1 VSRHGGRKHGTT
13 TIAVGGAF
21 SRAPFATL
29 AAVDWVDLL
38 IIGLMLLAAVHGLR
52 LGALVQLLTFGGFLL
67 GFLLGTLVWVPL
79 LTRGHDDVTRSIV
92 VVSLVLL
99 TACVCGYGGRVLGTW
114 SNVTVRRHHLGNV
127 DAVLGVGVAV
137 VAVLLSVWV
146 VAAVVLTPNS
156 RFTSLDAAVA
166 RSDILHSID
175 RVLPQAPSIFNDLQT
190 FLNNRG
196 FPQAFSTLTPP
207 STPTVSTPTNAETQA
222 LADPAVFS
230 TVKILGTAC
239 SNEQEGSGFVV
250 GPGLVATNAHVVAGE
265 SNGNTQVVLGNST
278 YDATP
283 VLFDPDFDLAV
294 LRTDAPL
301 GPALTISSN
310 TVPRG
315 TQAALL
321 GYPED
326 RGLSIG
332 AAGVTEAVTAIGK
345 DIYNNGSVT
354 RAVYAL
360 DASVLPGNSGGPL
373 LGPGGQVIGVVFSR
387 STVYQDV
394 GYALASP
401 GVLARVQQAERH
413 HSAVSTGPCI
423 SG

>member
-1 VSRHGGRKHGTT
+1 M
-13 TIAVGGAF
+13 
-21 SRAPFATL
+21 ATL

-52 LGALVQLLTFGGFLL
+52 LGAIVQILTFGGFFL
-67 GFLLGTLVWVPL
+67 GFLLGTVVWVPL
-79 LTRGHDDVTRSIV
+79 FSRGHSDDVTRSVV

-99 TACVCGYGGRVLGTW
+99 TACAFGYAGRVIGTW

-127 DAVLGVGVAV
+127 DAVLGVCVAV
-137 VAVLLSVWV
+137 LMVLLSVWV
-146 VAAVVLTPNS
+146 VAAVILSPNS

-175 RVLPQAPSIFNDLQT
+175 GVLPQAPSIFNDLQT
-190 FLNNRG
+190 FLNDQG
-196 FPQAFSTLTPP
+196 FPQVFSTLTPP
-207 STPTVSTPTNAETQA
+207 STPSVSTPTDAETKA

-239 SNEQEGSGFVV
+239 SSEQEGSGFVV

-265 SNGNTQVVLGNST
+265 GNGDTTVLLGDSAYN
-278 YDATP
+278 ATP
-283 VLFDPDFDLAV
+283 VFFDPDFDLAV
-294 LRTDAPL
+294 LRTNAPL
-301 GPALTISSN
+301 GPALTISSSL
-310 TVPRG
+310 VSRG

-332 AAGVTEAVTAIGK
+332 SAGVNEEVTAIGK
-345 DIYNNGSVT
+345 DIYNNGSVQ
-354 RAVYAL
+354 RGVYAL

-387 STVYQDV
+387 STVYPNV
-394 GYALASP
+394 GYALTSP
-401 GVLARVQQAERH
+401 GVLSRVQQAERH
-413 HSAVSTGPCI
+413 SSAVSTGPCI